1 MRIGIV
7 NALFFCIKRPA
18 RATLPKNRPRR
29 QCVMPQ
35 RWQGAQLDLE
45 AADIAIVDSPSD
57 QADAVVRT
65 LARPARG
72 ARDAEKESE
81 AEVG

>member
-1 MRIGIV
+1 
-7 NALFFCIKRPA
+7 
-18 RATLPKNRPRR
+18 
-29 QCVMPQ
+29 MPQ
-35 RWQGAQLDLE
+35 RWQGAHLDLE

-57 QADAVVRT
+57 QAYAVVRT

-81 AEVG
+81 AEAGLR